1 MKNPLIIAR
10 RTLKSGKKIVR
21 VHCLRVRL
29 RDSCNITQPR
39 KVTNPLK
46 AYFEVL
52 LNYQSWLKI
61 STLSAPQSFRLAY
74 FWGAEYLA
82 VGMTFSYLSKKRVVH
97 KLWTI
102 FSRRA
107 CWALCLKIHNRNEG
121 SLVSCSTSWYQVHTS
136 LPKKKQQ
143 HKKQKQPCTLGNIH
157 FKLCLIF

>member
-10 RTLKSGKKIVR
+10 RTLKSGKKSRESSLFRSEVAWFVKYHATSRQILWKLILKSYWIIKADWKSA
-21 VHCLRVRL
+21 HCLL
-29 RDSCNITQPR
+29 H
-39 KVTNPLK
+39 KVLGK
-46 AYFEVL
+46 SIL
-52 LNYQSWLKI
+52 
-61 STLSAPQSFRLAY
+61 
-74 FWGAEYLA
+74 GAEYLA